1 MGGTGAETIR
11 FGEFELDVRA
21 GELRRGTARIRLQEQ
36 PFQILLM
43 LLEKP
48 GGVVTREEIRKR
60 LWPNDTVVEF
70 DHSIGTAIKKLR
82 QALDDEAASP
92 RYVETLPRRGFRLMV
107 PVVATMDEPS
117 ALPPPA
123 QPYGAVG
130 PLAPAVAPLQPRRR
144 WWPVVA
150 VLIATVVLS
159 AIWLVPRLLRHF
171 GFSSG
176 RGETLDESSLTQ
188 VTSSVGVDI
197 YPSLSPDGSAVAY
210 SSDKNGGFEIYV
222 KTLAPGGREI
232 QLTSDGNENLQ
243 PAWSP
248 DGTQIA
254 FFSRKKGGIW
264 MIPALGGTARRLT
277 GFGGKPAWSPDG
289 SRIVFQSVGI
299 LDYSPTGLAITL
311 PSSTL
316 WMVDPRGGAPTQL
329 TQPGNPNGGHGA
341 PTWSPDGKKIAFSS
355 VSASLQE
362 IWTIPANGGTPQR
375 LVAGGVY
382 DPVFGPGGR
391 YLYFSKSFV
400 GSQQQ
405 TPVAL
410 TFALMRVPLSPEGA
424 VAGEPELAKNSGSV
438 VYRAPRF
445 SANGRFLV
453 FSAVAAND
461 NLQSIRISPS
471 TGEVV
476 GDPVPFTHDTMLRK
490 LDPIFSPD
498 GAQIAYTVIQNGE
511 DSGIGVWV
519 ADADGQN
526 AHPVGATPTDRHL
539 MGWLPGHGGLTFQGE
554 QNGHKVLDA
563 IDLSTGSISVLRE
576 LAEDGAS
583 FRVSPDGRQIAFGK
597 REGGVVNVW
606 VAPTGFGQAA
616 GGPAKQ
622 LTFGKGLMSY
632 PCWSPDGKTIAFET
646 ENGIATVPAA
656 GGPVT
661 VLQVGQREPDMLWD
675 WAPDGDKIAFANNR
689 NGATNLFWISRST
702 RQEKQLTHYTHD
714 NSYVRYPAWSPRGDQ
729 IVYEYSET
737 TGNIWTMRVK

>member
-1 MGGTGAETIR
+1 MSGSSAETIR
-11 FGEFELDVRA
+11 FGEFELDLRA

-117 ALPPPA
+117 ALPRPA
-123 QPYGAVG
+123 KPYAAVG

-144 WWPVVA
+144 WWPGVA

-159 AIWLVPRLLRHF
+159 TIWLVPRLLRHF
-171 GFSSG
+171 GFSAG

-316 WMVDPRGGAPTQL
+316 WMVDARGGAPTQL

-362 IWTIPANGGTPQR
+362 IWTIPANGGTPLR

-597 REGGVVNVW
+597 REGGIVNVW

-616 GGPAKQ
+616 GGPANQ

-702 RQEKQLTHYTHD
+702 RQEKQLTHYTRD

>member
-1 MGGTGAETIR
+1 VSGTSAETIL
-11 FGEFELDVRA
+11 FGEFELDLRA
-21 GELRRGTARIRLQEQ
+21 GELRRGTSRIRLQEQ

-43 LLEKP
+43 LLERP

-82 QALDDEAASP
+82 QALDDEAGSP
-92 RYVETLPRRGFRLMV
+92 RYVETLPRRGFRFIFPAVEVLN
-107 PVVATMDEPS
+107 TE
-117 ALPPPA
+117 LPPEK
-123 QPYGAVG
+123 AVG
-130 PLAPAVAPLQPRRR
+130 EPAAVDPDPQPAPNAPPRPSRSR
-144 WWPVVA
+144 WHLPVFVSAA
-150 VLIATVVLS
+150 VLLAAAAFIAHS
-159 AIWLVPRLLRHF
+159 WWRH
-171 GFSSG
+171 G
-176 RGETLDESSLTQ
+176 RGESLDETSLTQ
-188 VTSSVGVDI
+188 VTTSIGVDI
-197 YPSLSPDGSAVAY
+197 YPSLSPDGSAVVY

-232 QLTSDGNENLQ
+232 QLTNDGNGNLQ

-254 FFSRKKGGIW
+254 FFSDKKGGIW

-277 GFGGKPAWSPDG
+277 EFGGKPVWSPDG
-289 SRIVFQSVGI
+289 SRIVFQSAGI

-316 WMVDPRGGAPTQL
+316 WMVDARGGAPTQL

-341 PTWSPDGKKIAFSS
+341 PTWSPDGKQIAFSS

-362 IWTIPANGGTPQR
+362 IWTIPANGGTPRR

-382 DPVFGPGGR
+382 DPVYGPGGR

-424 VAGEPELAKNSGSV
+424 VAGEPELAKDSGPV
-438 VYRAPRF
+438 VYRGLRF
-445 SANGRFLV
+445 SANGQFLV

-471 TGEVV
+471 TGEAV

-490 LDPIFSPD
+490 LDPLFSPD

-511 DSGIGVWV
+511 DTGIGMWV
-519 ADADGQN
+519 ADTDGKN

-539 MGWLPGHGGLTFQGE
+539 IGWLPVHGGLTFQGE
-554 QNGHKVLDA
+554 QKGHKVLDS
-563 IDLSTGSISVLRE
+563 IDLSTGTISVLRE

-597 REGGVVNVW
+597 REGGAVNVW
-606 VAPTGFGQAA
+606 VAPIGFGQA
-616 GGPAKQ
+616 GDGPAKQ

-632 PCWSPDGKTIAFET
+632 PCWSPDGKTIAFEI

-661 VLQVGQREPDMLWD
+661 VLQVGEREPDMLWD
-675 WAPDGDKIAFANNR
+675 WAPDGDKIVFANRR
-689 NGATNLFWISRST
+689 NAATNLFWISRST
-702 RQEKQLTHYTHD
+702 RQQKQLTHYSRD

>member
-11 FGEFELDVRA
+11 FGEFELDTRA
-21 GELRRGTARIRLQEQ
+21 GELRRGSARIRLQEQ

-82 QALDDEAASP
+82 QALDDEAGSP

-107 PVVATMDEPS
+107 PDVE
-117 ALPPPA
+117 
-123 QPYGAVG
+123 
-130 PLAPAVAPLQPRRR
+130 
-144 WWPVVA
+144 
-150 VLIATVVLS
+150 VLS
-159 AIWLVPRLLRHF
+159 AELSPERDDGQPAAVEPVLEPAPARPAVHSRTRWLLPVLLAAAVLLVAVVFVARWRLH
-171 GFSSG
+171 GN

-222 KTLAPGGREI
+222 KTLAAGGREI

-277 GFGGKPAWSPDG
+277 EFGGKPAWSPDG

-316 WMVDPRGGAPTQL
+316 WMVDARGGAPTQL

-341 PTWSPDGKKIAFSS
+341 PTWSPDGKQIAFSS

-445 SANGRFLV
+445 SANGRFIV

-511 DSGIGVWV
+511 DSGIGVWA

-539 MGWLPGHGGLTFQGE
+539 MGWLPGHGGLTFQGQ

-563 IDLSTGSISVLRE
+563 IDLSTGTISVLRE

-646 ENGIATVPAA
+646 ENGIATVPVA

-702 RQEKQLTHYTHD
+702 RQEKQLTHYTRD
-714 NSYVRYPAWSPRGDQ
+714 NSYVRYPAWSPLGDQ
-729 IVYEYSET
+729 IVYEYAET